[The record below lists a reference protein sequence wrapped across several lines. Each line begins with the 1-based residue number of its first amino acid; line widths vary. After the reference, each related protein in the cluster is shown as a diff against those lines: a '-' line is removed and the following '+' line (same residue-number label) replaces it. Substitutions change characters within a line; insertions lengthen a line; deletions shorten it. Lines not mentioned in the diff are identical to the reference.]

1 MESNDLSFLPEDF
14 RDRNM
19 RYRLTAAAI
28 AVLAVFAVATA
39 TAFHV
44 AERSL
49 QHVKRHN
56 AEVTRA
62 FTRAVLRGERSAA
75 IRNENEK
82 LVERARRICLLASGI
97 PTSKILADLT
107 KAVPPTL
114 ALTSLSVQS
123 IPRPPSANLVATAF
137 DIKKAALE
145 SKRRT
150 GGDALPDVSPSDF
163 VVKLS
168 GDADTNAAV
177 SQFCE
182 KLARSSLFQNVRLVS
197 SEICAAGGNEKA
209 ATRRFQIEAMLN
221 PSAAC
226 PNATTDSITASV
238 VDPDGSPSKEK
249 P

>member
-1 MESNDLSFLPEDF
+1 MGHRDWLEHGFDRGGLNCSADWIWRSRTKNVQRINRIIMESNDLSFLPEDF

-114 ALTSLSVQS
+114 A
-123 IPRPPSANLVATAF
+123 
-137 DIKKAALE
+137 
-145 SKRRT
+145 
-150 GGDALPDVSPSDF
+150 
-163 VVKLS
+163 
-168 GDADTNAAV
+168 
-177 SQFCE
+177 
-182 KLARSSLFQNVRLVS
+182 
-197 SEICAAGGNEKA
+197 
-209 ATRRFQIEAMLN
+209 
-221 PSAAC
+221 
-226 PNATTDSITASV
+226 
-238 VDPDGSPSKEK
+238 
-249 P
+249 